1 MPGTATCVGGPV
13 MSLVLTPVE
22 KMGSN
27 RETEMSETRSDTDAC
42 SEGLGAGAKEGT
54 SRTGQSGKPFLS
66 W

>member
-1 MPGTATCVGGPV
+1 

-42 SEGLGAGAKEGT
+42 SEGLGADAKEGT